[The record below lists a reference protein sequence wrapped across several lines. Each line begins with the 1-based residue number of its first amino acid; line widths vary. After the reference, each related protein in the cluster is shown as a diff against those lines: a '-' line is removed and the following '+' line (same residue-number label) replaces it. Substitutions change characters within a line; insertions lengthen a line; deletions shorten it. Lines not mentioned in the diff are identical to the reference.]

1 MPRAPRETPASRFRS
16 GEKVRVKQGV
26 RDPDFPDIPLG
37 GWAGTIKEVGQ
48 SKEEVTYLIAWDQ
61 ATLRGM
67 HPIYKKRCER
77 DGLETESMWLG
88 DGDLEPDDGTR
99 VPIEQPT
106 QIVTKPLS
114 EKDQDDRVRMA
125 LGLTHD
131 DPLPDASRK
140 TLLAYHRYLAA
151 NLKFPFRARSDAD
164 GESLTVHRLLN
175 PREYDLD
182 EGDGLLCEART
193 TEGTFFVPL
202 SELDD
207 AVGNRR
213 LVSDYGYW
221 FHNYA

>member
-1 MPRAPRETPASRFRS
+1 
-16 GEKVRVKQGV
+16 VRVKQGV

-37 GWAGTIKEVGQ
+37 GWAGTVKQVGQ
-48 SKEEVTYLIAWDQ
+48 SDEEVTYLIAWDR
-61 ATLRGM
+61 ATIRGM
-67 HPIYKKRCER
+67 HLIYKKRCER
-77 DGLETESMWLG
+77 DGLEMQSMWLG
-88 DGDLEPDDGTR
+88 DGDLEPDDGSR

-140 TLLAYHRYLAA
+140 ILLAYHRYLAA
-151 NLKFPFRARSDAD
+151 RLNFPFKAMSEID
-164 GESLTVHRLLN
+164 GESLTVHRLLS
-175 PREYDLD
+175 PSEYDLD
-182 EGDGLLCEART
+182 EGDALLCEARS
-193 TEGTFFVPL
+193 TEGTIIVPL

-207 AVGNRR
+207 AVGNRK